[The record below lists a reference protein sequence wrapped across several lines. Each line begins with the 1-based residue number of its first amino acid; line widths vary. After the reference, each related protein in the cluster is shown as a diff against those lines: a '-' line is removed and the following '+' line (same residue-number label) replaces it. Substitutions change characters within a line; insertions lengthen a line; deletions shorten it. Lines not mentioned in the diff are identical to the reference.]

1 MFNFLVNKYKSISF
15 LIISICILISVQS
28 CKISY
33 SFTGASISPDV
44 KTISIQNIPN
54 QAELVVPS
62 LSQTCTEGLKD
73 KFLSQTSLQLVNGTG
88 DLNIE
93 GEITDYRVK
102 PMAIQSTA
110 TTDVASLNR
119 LTITIMIRFSN
130 AKDPKQNYSQSFSR
144 FSDYASSQ
152 SLDAIEETLIK
163 EILDQI
169 NEDIFNKALA
179 NW

>member
-1 MFNFLVNKYKSISF
+1 MIFNKIKKIYF

-62 LSQTCTEGLKD
+62 LSQTCTESLKD

-119 LTITIMIRFSN
+119 LTITIMIRYSN
-130 AKDPKQNYSQSFSR
+130 AKDPKQNFSQAFSR
-144 FSDYASSQ
+144 FSDYDSSQ

>member
-1 MFNFLVNKYKSISF
+1 MTFNKIKKIFVFGFALSILFASE
-15 LIISICILISVQS
+15 S
-28 CKISY
+28 CKINY

-44 KTISIQNIPN
+44 KTISIQTINN
-54 QAELVVPS
+54 QADLVVPS
-62 LSQTCTEGLKD
+62 LSQTATESLKD

-93 GEITDYRVK
+93 GEITSYRTQ
-102 PMAIQSTA
+102 PMAIQSTEK
-110 TTDVASLNR
+110 ASLNR

-130 AKDPKQNYSQSFSR
+130 IKDPKQNFSSSFSR
-144 FSDYASSQ
+144 YTDYDSSQ
-152 SLDAIEETLIK
+152 SLDAVEEQLIK